1 MEERPVQARFA
12 HLADLHIGAWR
23 ERVLCTLNMTA
34 FSETISSCIREKVDF
49 VVIAGD
55 LFDGNLP
62 DLGVVREAV
71 THLKRLSDHG
81 IRTYLTYGSHDYSP
95 TGTSIIDILASAGL
109 FCRVSP
115 EGPEGDRQAD
125 GEGLRP
131 PFVVDQPTG
140 VKLTGIYGRK
150 NGLETA
156 LYQDLDRAWLEAEEG
171 TKVFL
176 FHSAISEL
184 QPAGEQFEEGV
195 PLALFPCGFAYY
207 AGGHIHTRITGKVDG
222 YGMIAYP
229 GPLLGHQIRDLE
241 ALAAGAGRGFFL
253 VTLRGGEATSEFIPV
268 HLPDVIVER
277 IGADQ
282 KSAAEVTA
290 LLEEVRNRLD
300 VSGAIVLLSVKGTLS
315 SGAPHQVDFK
325 GVRQQLEA
333 DGALVVKIGRSN
345 LRSPAPAGRV
355 ICGENR
361 DEIERT
367 IFAESTATF
376 TPDPRITDE
385 QTRGMLDQTL
395 TGENG
400 VGTAIRLLAALEEE
414 PREGE
419 RKDDFNHRV
428 RRGVEPLLRHQGD
441 C

>member
-23 ERVLCTLNMTA
+23 ERMLSTLNMTA
-34 FSETISSCIREKVDF
+34 FAETISACILKRVDF

-115 EGPEGDRQAD
+115 EGDHQTAD
-125 GEGLRP
+125 GEGLRL
-131 PFVVDQPTG
+131 PFVIDQPTG

-150 NGLETA
+150 NGLEAA
-156 LYQDLDRAWLEAEEG
+156 LYQDLDRTWLEEEEG
-171 TKVFL
+171 TKIFL

-184 QPAGEQFEEGV
+184 QPVGKAFEEGV
-195 PLALFPCGFAYY
+195 PLTLLPRGFAYY
-207 AGGHIHTRITGKVDG
+207 AGGHIHTRISVQMDG
-222 YGMIAYP
+222 YGTIAYP
-229 GPLLGHQIRDLE
+229 GPLLGHQIQDLE
-241 ALAAGAGRGFFL
+241 ALAAGASRGFFL

-277 IGADQ
+277 VDADQ
-282 KSAAEVTA
+282 KSPAEVTA
-290 LLEEVRNRLD
+290 LLEEVQNSLD
-300 VSGAIVLLSVKGTLS
+300 VAGAIVLLSVKGTLS
-315 SGAPHQVDFK
+315 SGAPHQVGFK
-325 GVRQQLEA
+325 EVRQHLEA
-333 DGALVVKIGRSN
+333 DGALVVKISRSN
-345 LRSPAPAGRV
+345 LRSPDKAEQM
-355 ICGENR
+355 ITGENR

-367 IFAESTATF
+367 IFAKSTATF
-376 TPDPRITDE
+376 SPDSKITDGK
-385 QTRGMLDQTL
+385 TRKILEFL

-400 VGTAIRLLAALEEE
+400 VSTAVRLLAALEEE
-414 PREGE
+414 KREDE
-419 RKDDFNHRV
+419 RKDDFTLRI
-428 RRGVEPLLRHQGD
+428 RRGVEPLLRHQED
-441 C
+441 R

>member
-1 MEERPVQARFA
+1 MQARFA

-23 ERVLCTLNMTA
+23 ERTLSALNMTA
-34 FSETISSCIREKVDF
+34 FSETITTCIRERVDF

-62 DLGVVREAV
+62 DLGAVREAV

-109 FCRVSP
+109 FCRVT
-115 EGPEGDRQAD
+115 PEGDRQRQAD
-125 GEGLRP
+125 GEMLRP
-131 PFVVDQPTG
+131 PFVIDQPTG

-150 NGLETA
+150 NGLEVT
-156 LYQDLDRAWLEAEEG
+156 LYQDLDRAWLEEEEG

-176 FHSAISEL
+176 FHSTISEL

-195 PLALFPCGFAYY
+195 PLALFPRGFAYY
-207 AGGHIHTRITGKVDG
+207 AGGHIHTRIAEKVDG
-222 YGMIAYP
+222 YGTIAYP
-229 GPLLGHQIRDLE
+229 GPLLGHQVRDLE
-241 ALAAGAGRGFFL
+241 TLAAGAGRGFYL
-253 VTLRGGEATSEFIPV
+253 VTLRGGEATGEFIPV

-277 IGADQ
+277 IDADQ
-282 KSAAEVTA
+282 RSPAEVTA
-290 LLEEVRNRLD
+290 LLAEVRNRLD
-300 VSGAIVLLSVKGTLS
+300 VSGAIVLLSVRGTLS

-325 GVRQQLEA
+325 EVRQQLEA
-333 DGALVVKIGRSN
+333 DGALVVKISRSN
-345 LRSPAPAGRV
+345 LRSPATAGRV

-376 TPDPRITDE
+376 SPDPRITDE
-385 QTRGMLDQTL
+385 RARSMLENL

-400 VGTAIRLLAALEEE
+400 VSTAVKFLAALEEE

>member
-1 MEERPVQARFA
+1 MQARFA

-23 ERVLCTLNMTA
+23 ERMLSALNLTA
-34 FSETISSCIREKVDF
+34 FSETISACIREKVDF

-109 FCRVSP
+109 FCRVT
-115 EGPEGDRQAD
+115 PEGDRQAD
-125 GEGLRP
+125 GERVRP

-150 NGLETA
+150 NGLETS
-156 LYQDLDRAWLEAEEG
+156 LYQDLDRAWLEEEEG
-171 TKVFL
+171 TKLFL
-176 FHSAISEL
+176 FHSTISEL

-195 PLALFPCGFAYY
+195 PLALFPRGFAYY
-207 AGGHIHTRITGKVDG
+207 AGGHIHTRITRKVDG
-222 YGMIAYP
+222 YGTIAYP

-253 VTLRGGEATSEFIPV
+253 VTLQGGEASSEFIPV
-268 HLPDVIVER
+268 HLPDVVIER
-277 IGADQ
+277 IEADR
-282 KSAAEVTA
+282 KSPAEVTA

-300 VSGAIVLLSVKGTLS
+300 ISGAIILLSVKGTLG

-325 GVRQQLEA
+325 EVRQQLEA
-333 DGALVVKIGRSN
+333 DGALVVKISRSG
-345 LRSPAPAGRV
+345 LRSPVMAGRV
-355 ICGENR
+355 ISGENR
-361 DEIERT
+361 DEVERT
-367 IFAESTATF
+367 IFAVSTATF
-376 TPDPRITDE
+376 SPDPRITDE
-385 QTRGMLDQTL
+385 QTRGVLDRTL
-395 TGENG
+395 TGKNG
-400 VGTAIRLLAALEEE
+400 VSTAIRLLAALEEE

-428 RRGVEPLLRHQGD
+428 RRGVEPLLRHQED